1 MVYPMNR
8 RRLPIL
14 VVLGALL
21 VAGCATTGTPSPTPE
36 PASATAHAFA
46 IRTAALRPQAC
57 MAALMTGKLA
67 RNPGSGLGLDHG
79 PAGPPTV
86 VEWPFRYSAR
96 DEGGQI
102 ALLDE
107 TGRVVA
113 REGDTVQMGGGLGQ
127 LNIWYTCGPV
137 EVIPPS

>member
-1 MVYPMNR
+1 MNR
-8 RRLPIL
+8 RRLPIVL
-14 VVLGALL
+14 VFCALL
-21 VAGCATTGTPSPTPE
+21 AAGCATAGAPSPTPE
-36 PASATAHAFA
+36 PAATEAAAFA
-46 IRTAALRPQAC
+46 IRTAAVRPQAC
-57 MAALMTGKLA
+57 MDALITGQLA
-67 RNPGSGLGLDHG
+67 RNPGSGLGLRHG

-96 DEGGQI
+96 DEAGRI

-127 LNIWYTCGPV
+127 LDIWYTCGPV
-137 EVIPPS
+137 EVIPPR